1 MNLDHIY
8 REQFGRAVATTA
20 RLIGDIGLAEDAVHD
35 AFADALRTW
44 HDRGLPDNPGA
55 WITTAA
61 RNRALDRLRRESLR
75 GRKESDAAMVAPR
88 PVDDETPPVADD
100 RLRLIFTCCH
110 PALTPQA
117 RVTLTLRLVCGLRT
131 TEIARAF
138 MQPEGTVAQRLT
150 RAKAKIR
157 IAGIPL
163 RVPPPHLLPER
174 LTDVLACI
182 YLVFAEGY
190 SATAGDQMVRPE
202 LCAEAV
208 RLGRLLC
215 ELMPDEGEAHALLAL
230 MLLNDSRRGERS
242 GPTGELLTL
251 EEQDRSRW
259 DPASIDE
266 GMSRLRSAAAL
277 GRGPYLA
284 QAAIAAAHAR
294 APSFQRTDWRVI
306 VGAYDDLMTWS
317 ASPAV
322 RLNRAV
328 AVGFLRGF
336 EVGLAELDEV
346 AADHR
351 VAEGHTLAAARA
363 DLLRR
368 LGRTSDAAV
377 QYRLAISRVRNDQT
391 RRYLQR
397 RLDELPDGADPRD
410 QRQIQSRDPAR

>member
-1 MNLDHIY
+1 
-8 REQFGRAVATTA
+8 
-20 RLIGDIGLAEDAVHD
+20 
-35 AFADALRTW
+35 
-44 HDRGLPDNPGA
+44 
-55 WITTAA
+55 
-61 RNRALDRLRRESLR
+61 
-75 GRKESDAAMVAPR
+75 
-88 PVDDETPPVADD
+88 
-100 RLRLIFTCCH
+100 
-110 PALTPQA
+110 
-117 RVTLTLRLVCGLRT
+117 
-131 TEIARAF
+131 
-138 MQPEGTVAQRLT
+138 MQPESSVAQRLT

-163 RVPPPHLLPER
+163 RVPPAHLLPAR

-230 MLLNDSRRGERS
+230 MLFNDSRRGERS

-259 DPASIDE
+259 DCASIDE
-266 GMSRLRSAAAL
+266 GMSRLRRAASL

-284 QAAIAAAHAR
+284 QAAIAAAHAT

-306 VGAYDDLMTWS
+306 VGAYDDLTTWS
-317 ASPAV
+317 TSPAV

-346 AADHR
+346 VADRR

-410 QRQIQSRDPAR
+410 QRHIQCRDPAR